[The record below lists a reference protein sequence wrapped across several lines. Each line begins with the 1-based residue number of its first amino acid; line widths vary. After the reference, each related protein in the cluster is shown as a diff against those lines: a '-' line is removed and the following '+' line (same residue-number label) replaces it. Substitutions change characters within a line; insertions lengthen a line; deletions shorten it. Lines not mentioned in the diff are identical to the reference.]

1 VTAIAASGRDFVDPE
16 PDHPLGPLKAPGAQ
30 GGLGAVF
37 RRRYLLKLLVK
48 KELNVRYQG
57 SLVGMAWS
65 YVKPATRFIMYFW
78 VIGLLLGNR
87 LPGRAVHIFAGLII
101 LTFFTDSMTAGSR
114 SVVRNASLVRKINL
128 PREMFPIAS
137 LLVTIWHL
145 LPMYLMVVVGCLIA
159 GWHPDLMGGLAG
171 VLGFVNILVWG
182 TSIALLF
189 SAWNVFH
196 RDVQNFTETIQQVI
210 MWMVPM
216 IYSWEIVNKHV
227 GGGKAMELYT
237 NNPLTLSI
245 LMNQR
250 CFWWTTLTAQD
261 RVGTMPSHLMYRG
274 AVSLLVGCGVLVIAQ
289 RGFARAEGH
298 FAEAL

>member
-1 VTAIAASGRDFVDPE
+1 VTDLRVTATLVDDA
-16 PDHPLGPLKAPGAQ
+16 PDHRLGPLTAPGAG
-30 GGLGAVF
+30 GGLMEVF
-37 RRRYLLKLLVK
+37 RRRYLLSLLVR
-48 KELNVRYQG
+48 KELSVRYQG
-57 SLVGMAWS
+57 SLIGMAWS

-78 VIGLLLGNR
+78 VIGILLGNR

-145 LPMYLMVVVGCLIA
+145 LPMYLMLVAGCLIA
-159 GWHPDLMGGLAG
+159 GWHPDLMGSVAG
-171 VLGFVNILVWG
+171 VLGFANILVWG
-182 TSIALLF
+182 TCIALLF

-196 RDVQNFTETIQQVI
+196 RDIQNFTDTIQQVI

-216 IYSWEIVNKHV
+216 IYSWQIVAHHIS
-227 GGGKAMELYT
+227 GWAIELYT
-237 NNPLTLSI
+237 NNPLCLSI
-245 LMNQR
+245 LMSQR
-250 CFWWTTLTAQD
+250 CFWWTTLSDPQ
-261 RVGTMPSHLMYRG
+261 RLGTMPSHLMYRG
-274 AVSLLVGCGVLVIAQ
+274 ALSFLVGCGVLVIAQ
-289 RGFARAEGH
+289 RVFSRAEGN